1 MDRMAPDD
9 PTSSARAVR
18 DKVTNQV
25 PKTNGYFRACHSNVT
40 IFIWWIY
47 YLLHI
52 IDEVKSSYFNLNICI
67 TNICVLSTSPQN
79 LFEKRS
85 GDFRPFLGYFPIQMY
100 NHNTANYILACFS
113 QDVPNRLCGP
123 ATCLCLVCRC
133 IMLRALLPFNLPV
146 EWAYGWSTTIKPAS

>member
-1 MDRMAPDD
+1 MTPLAQQ
-9 PTSSARAVR
+9 SC
-18 DKVTNQV
+18 
-25 PKTNGYFRACHSNVT
+25 KTVLLTTHNKWLFLRPPQRCVDFYMVDFLR
-40 IFIWWIY
+40 IY

-52 IDEVKSSYFNLNICI
+52 IDEVKSSNFNLNICI
-67 TNICVLSTSPQN
+67 ANICVLSTSPQN
-79 LFEKRS
+79 LFEKKI

-133 IMLRALLPFNLPV
+133 IMLRTLLPFNLPV